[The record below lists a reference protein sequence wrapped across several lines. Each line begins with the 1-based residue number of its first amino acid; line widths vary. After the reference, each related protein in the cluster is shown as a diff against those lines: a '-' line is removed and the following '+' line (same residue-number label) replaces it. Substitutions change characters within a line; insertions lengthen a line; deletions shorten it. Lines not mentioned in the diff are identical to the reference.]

1 MPQRDVSA
9 AKAYW
14 PAVVAISLAMFGLIG
29 SELLPVGLLT
39 PMAQDLDVAI
49 GAAGQAITATAI
61 IAAIA
66 SPVIILGAGRFD
78 RRKLVVLLTAT
89 IFLSG
94 LLTALAQSYWV
105 LLVARALLGIA
116 LGGLWA
122 MLTALALRLVP
133 PTSVPRA
140 MSIIF
145 TGITA
150 ATVFAPSAG
159 LFLGELWGW
168 RGTFGAAAAIGLL
181 ALIGVIAT
189 LPKLPAAEP
198 TRIDSFRIVLTRRSV
213 VLGIVMVMLVL
224 AGHFAGFTYVRPI
237 IEQVA
242 QLSGETIALAL
253 LLYGLAG
260 LVGNTLGGALA
271 QQSAAGGAI
280 FAALLI
286 ALAALTLVFLG
297 GSPIMAF
304 VSVAA
309 WGLAFGAFPVC
320 ITTWTAKAAP
330 DHAESAGAL
339 IATSFQVAIAIGAS
353 VGGPLFDNN
362 GAFGIVSFTS
372 ISLFAGALVMLVG
385 GLPLERG
392 GQLMSSTAAATRAH

>member
-1 MPQRDVSA
+1 MPQSDASA

-39 PMAQDLDVAI
+39 PMAQDLNVAI

-94 LLTALAQSYWV
+94 VLTALAQSYWV

-133 PTSVPRA
+133 PASVPRA
-140 MSIIF
+140 MSVIF

-150 ATVFAPSAG
+150 STVFAPSAG
-159 LFLGELWGW
+159 LYLGELWGW
-168 RGTFGAAAAIGLL
+168 RGTFGAAAAIGLV
-181 ALIGVIAT
+181 AVIGVVAT
-189 LPKLPAAEP
+189 LPRLPATEP

-224 AGHFAGFTYVRPI
+224 ARHFAGFTYVRPI

-242 QLSGETIALAL
+242 ELSAETIALAL

-260 LVGNTLGGALA
+260 LVGNTLGGILA
-271 QQSAAGGAI
+271 QRSASGGAI
-280 FAALLI
+280 VAALLI
-286 ALAALTLVFLG
+286 GLAALTLVLLG

-304 VSVAA
+304 VSVTV

-330 DHAESAGAL
+330 DRAESAGAL

-353 VGGPLFDNN
+353 VGGPLFDNS
-362 GAFGIVSFTS
+362 GAFGIVSFAS
-372 ISLFAGALVMLVG
+372 ISLFAGALAMLVL

-392 GQLMSSTAAATRAH
+392 GKLMSSRAGATRGH